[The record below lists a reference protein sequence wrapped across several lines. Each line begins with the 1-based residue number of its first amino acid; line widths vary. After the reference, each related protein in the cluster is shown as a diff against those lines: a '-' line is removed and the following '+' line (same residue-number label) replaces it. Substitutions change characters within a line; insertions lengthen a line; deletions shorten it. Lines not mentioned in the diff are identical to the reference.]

1 MAMMLTTAMMTT
13 STQEITEIT
22 REHRFDDGDDVD
34 VDDNDEDNKHAR

>member
-1 MAMMLTTAMMTT
+1 MTKMITT

-22 REHRFDDGDDVD
+22 RQESVDDGDDVD